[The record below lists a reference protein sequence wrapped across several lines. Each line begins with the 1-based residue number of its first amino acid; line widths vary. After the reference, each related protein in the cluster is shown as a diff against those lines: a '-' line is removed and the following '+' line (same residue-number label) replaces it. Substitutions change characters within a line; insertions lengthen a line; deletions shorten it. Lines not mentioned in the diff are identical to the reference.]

1 MTDKVTTIRVHEDTK
16 KLLDE
21 IKVHPRETYED
32 VIRRLIEK
40 WKEQTRS

>member
-32 VIRRLIEK
+32 VIRRLIK
-40 WKEQTRS
+40 AWKEQTRS